1 MFERC
6 NPEARQAIILAQTS
20 ARRLHHDFIG
30 TEHLLLGLLY
40 QPEALAAALLTKH
53 GLDGPT
59 AEATIL
65 RLLGCG
71 EPEADSLDADALR
84 AIGIDLSMV
93 RERVEAAF
101 GPGALDRAPARTG
114 GGRVITKRNV
124 PFTDRAKKVIEL
136 SLRESLRLKHSHITD
151 AHLLLGVLREGRG
164 LAARVIAD
172 AGIDFAGLRGEV
184 ERRLAPPPA

>member
-20 ARRLHHDFIG
+20 ARRLHHDYIG

-40 QPEALAAALLTKH
+40 QPEVLAAAVLTER
-53 GLDGPT
+53 GLDGPM

-65 RLLGCG
+65 RLLGSG

-101 GPGALDRAPARTG
+101 GSGALDRAPARTG
-114 GGRVITKRNV
+114 GGRVITKGSV
-124 PFTDRAKKVIEL
+124 PFTDRARRSSSCRCGSRFASSTVTSPTL
-136 SLRESLRLKHSHITD
+136 TFSW
-151 AHLLLGVLREGRG
+151 ACCGRAEAWPPG
-164 LAARVIAD
+164 SSPMR
-172 AGIDFAGLRGEV
+172 IDFAGLRGEV